1 MAGSEISFS
10 HRRTGAVKSLMLRSM
25 HQNKS
30 SNSSGPEA
38 NSNNS
43 FTISSQPWWRGVGH
57 DSTSRAMLRGGIGNI
72 SSPREPINGV
82 LVAKTSKSQVNSG
95 MDGGADATKEMLMS
109 VASQAGFHF
118 CAQDLFLIVNVFC
131 CLSIGYSHLCMPN
144 KCKTYLYANSFR
156 L

>member
-1 MAGSEISFS
+1 MS
-10 HRRTGAVKSLMLRSM
+10 RSM

-57 DSTSRAMLRGGIGNI
+57 DSISRDMLRGGIGNI
-72 SSPREPINGV
+72 SSPREPINGG
-82 LVAKTSKSQVNSG
+82 LVAKTRKSQVNSG
-95 MDGGADATKEMLMS
+95 MDGGADATKETLMG

-118 CAQDLFLIVNVFC
+118 WAQDLFLIVNVFC
-131 CLSIGYSHLCMPN
+131 CLSIGYSHICMPN
-144 KCKTYLYANSFR
+144 KSKTYLYANSFQ
-156 L
+156 LWYSSCQ